1 MDQKTFGNE
10 VADRISV
17 RLGFFRVFFF
27 FFSVLCCFY
36 FPIPRARS
44 PFSVP
49 FIVTSHH

>member
-17 RLGFFRVFFF
+17 RLGFFLSFFF
-27 FFSVLCCFY
+27 FLVLFCFY